1 MGRMNGLVLI
11 GAILVIAGL
20 IGLAYPIFTTSQT
33 KDVANVGSLKLQS
46 TEDTS
51 HNIPPIVSGGGL
63 VLGIVLIGAGFYR
76 KS

>member
-1 MGRMNGLVLI
+1 MNGLVLI

>member
-1 MGRMNGLVLI
+1 MGRTNGLVLV
-11 GAILVIAGL
+11 GAVLIIIGL

-51 HNIPPIVSGGGL
+51 HNIPPIVSGGVL

>member
-11 GAILVIAGL
+11 GAVLVMAGL
-20 IGLAYPIFTTSQT
+20 IGLAIPIFTTSQT
-33 KDVANVGSLKLQS
+33 KDVANVGGLKLQS

-51 HNIPPIVSGGGL
+51 HSIPPLVSGGGL
-63 VLGIVLIGAGFYR
+63 VLGIVLVGAGFYR